1 MIRRPPRST
10 LFPYT
15 TLFRSC
21 AEKHGLAEVSPM
33 VCDMSDP
40 ERLAFPL
47 RRGTAWRRRVSQL
60 RTGTEDLLPGIAS
73 LFNGALFRASPLEA
87 VRVSD
92 RRLFICRV
100 EFAVLRPGVGS

>member
-21 AEKHGLAEVSPM
+21 AENHGLAEVSPM
-33 VCDMSDP
+33 VCDMGDP

-47 RRGTAWRRRVSQL
+47 RRGTAWRRRGSEL

-73 LFNGALFRASPLEA
+73 VVHRALFRASTLEA
-87 VRVSD
+87 VRASRFPIVPS
-92 RRLFICRV
+92 RCV
-100 EFAVLRPGVGS
+100 TPG